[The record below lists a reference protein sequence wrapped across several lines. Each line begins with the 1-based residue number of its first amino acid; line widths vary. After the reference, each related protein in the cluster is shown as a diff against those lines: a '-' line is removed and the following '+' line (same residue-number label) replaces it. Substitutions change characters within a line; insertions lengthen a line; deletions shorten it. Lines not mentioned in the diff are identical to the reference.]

1 MSRTSRSLSCPCASN
16 SSGSSLYLRRLFLR
30 NFRNFSQLD
39 LTLNSGIT
47 VLWGDNAQGKT
58 NFLEAA
64 YILATLKSF
73 RGARNSDL
81 VRSTSDS
88 ALVRGE
94 LVASSLPRSCEVEI
108 SSRGKRVRID
118 GKAPRSLPGYFE
130 TIKAVSFVPSDLR
143 LIDGPPDGRRSFIDR
158 AAFTMDP
165 HFLKV
170 AQDYREAL
178 RQKNALLRQGRRGG
192 AQATPAL
199 LAIWNERLVA
209 SGSLVVAHR
218 VRFLEEFAPIFREV
232 HEGITDAAKGR
243 AEISYRACVGADAIA
258 GGRET
263 IAQSMLDKTEELV
276 DEELRR
282 GFATW
287 GPHRDDWQL
296 TVGDEALRRF
306 GSQGQVRSAALSL
319 RVAQMVLA
327 RRKLGVCPLF
337 LLDDVSSELDPQ
349 RSGQLMSLLGDL
361 EAQVLI
367 TTTEL
372 SNIRLENGQYDA
384 LKVVKG
390 TVSG

>member
-1 MSRTSRSLSCPCASN
+1 
-16 SSGSSLYLRRLFLR
+16 
-30 NFRNFSQLD
+30 
-39 LTLNSGIT
+39 
-47 VLWGDNAQGKT
+47 
-58 NFLEAA
+58 
-64 YILATLKSF
+64 
-73 RGARNSDL
+73 
-81 VRSTSDS
+81 
-88 ALVRGE
+88 
-94 LVASSLPRSCEVEI
+94 VEI

-118 GKAPRSLPGYFE
+118 GKKPGSLPGYFG

-143 LIDGPPDGRRSFIDR
+143 LIDGPPEGRRSFLDR

-165 HFLKV
+165 QFLRI

-178 RQKNALLRQGRRGG
+178 RQKNALLRQGRREG

-199 LAIWNERLVA
+199 LEIWNERLVA

-232 HEGITDAAKGR
+232 HEGITDAAKGH
-243 AEISYRACVGADAIA
+243 AEISYRSCVGADAIA
-258 GGRET
+258 GGLEE
-263 IAQSMLDKTEELV
+263 ISQSMLRKTNELV
-276 DEELRR
+276 EEELRR

-296 TVGDEALRRF
+296 TVGGEALRRF

-349 RSGQLMSLLGDL
+349 RNAQMMALLGDL

-384 LKVVKG
+384 LRVVKG
-390 TVSG
+390 TIQG